1 MPKMGKRREADFTR
15 KEMTEMVGAK
25 SGTAFDYSLG
35 LTSDHYKL
43 DKELFKMDSETKS
56 GESYFPA
63 EIGELLALLV
73 RLYKSNPAVKA
84 TSNGYSAKV
93 IKEYYDEILQNIEKL
108 PLEIREMGVICDW
121 NLFLNSW

>member
-1 MPKMGKRREADFTR
+1 MAKKGKRREADFTR
-15 KEMTEMVGAK
+15 KEMKELSRCNSEA
-25 SGTAFDYSLG
+25 AFDYSLG
-35 LTSDHYKL
+35 VTCEHYKI
-43 DKELFKMDSETKS
+43 DKEMFKMDSETKS

-121 NLFLNSW
+121 NLFFNSW